1 MKYKATVDHRDFT
14 LDVDRP
20 GEIVVDGLPVAVDLM
35 SIDGENLYS
44 LLVDGVSYD
53 LHVERREGLYTVII
67 EGDRYVVDVGD
78 AHLKELIAM
87 SRRAHEE
94 HGGAVIKAP
103 MPGLVVKV
111 LVAAGEPVAA
121 DQPVAILEAMKMEN
135 ELRCPAAGTVK
146 QVNIVP
152 GQTVNMDDVL
162 IVVAPPD
169 DVVAA
174 ADAKS
179 HDADAPAAKS
189 HDESAAASA
198 AAVPTPPAPAR

>member
-1 MKYKATVDHRDFT
+1 
-14 LDVDRP
+14 
-20 GEIVVDGLPVAVDLM
+20 M

-135 ELRCPAAGTVK
+135 ELRSPAAGTVK
-146 QVNIVP
+146 QVNIAP

-162 IVVAPPD
+162 IIVAPPE
-169 DVVAA
+169 AE
-174 ADAKS
+174 S
-179 HDADAPAAKS
+179 DAPSTNA
-189 HDESAAASA
+189 ESSA
-198 AAVPTPPAPAR
+198 EPSTATAPPAPTR

>member
-1 MKYKATVDHRDFT
+1 MKYKATVDQRDFT

-20 GEIVVDGLPVAVDLM
+20 GEVIVDGENVSVDLM
-35 SIDGENLYS
+35 SIDGEHLYS

-67 EGDRYVVDVGD
+67 EGDRYTVDVGD

-87 SRRAHEE
+87 SRRGHEE

-111 LVAAGEPVAA
+111 LVAPGDAVAA

-135 ELRCPAAGTVK
+135 ELRNPAVGIVK

-162 IVVAPPD
+162 IVVAAPEAETVD
-169 DVVAA
+169 SA
-174 ADAKS
+174 S
-179 HDADAPAAKS
+179 MSPAAV
-189 HDESAAASA
+189 DITAPPEPAS
-198 AAVPTPPAPAR
+198 

>member
-1 MKYKATVDHRDFT
+1 VKYKATVDHRDFT
-14 LDVDRP
+14 LDVDRA
-20 GEIVVDGLPVAVDLM
+20 GEIVVDGVSVAADLV
-35 SIDGENLYS
+35 SIDGVHLYS

-67 EGDRYVVDVGD
+67 EGDRYTVDVGD

-87 SRRAHEE
+87 SRRQHEE

-146 QVNIVP
+146 QVNIAA
-152 GQTVNMDDVL
+152 GQTVNMDDIL

-169 DVVAA
+169 DTAA
-174 ADAKS
+174 PDGDAT
-179 HDADAPAAKS
+179 AP
-189 HDESAAASA
+189 
-198 AAVPTPPAPAR
+198 PPPAP

>member
-1 MKYKATVDHRDFT
+1 MKYKATVDQRDFT

-20 GEIVVDGLPVAVDLM
+20 GEIIVDGESVAVDIM

-67 EGDRYVVDVGD
+67 EGDRYTVDVGD

-87 SRRAHEE
+87 SRRGHEE

-111 LVAAGEPVAA
+111 LVAAGDAVAA

-135 ELRCPAAGTVK
+135 ELRNPAAGVVK
-146 QVNIVP
+146 QVNIAP

-162 IVVAPPD
+162 IVIAPPD
-169 DVVAA
+169 AVVDAA
-174 ADAKS
+174 ADA
-179 HDADAPAAKS
+179 AAP
-189 HDESAAASA
+189 
-198 AAVPTPPAPAR
+198 

>member
-1 MKYKATVDHRDFT
+1 MKYKATVDQRDFT

-20 GEIVVDGLPVAVDLM
+20 GELIVDGENVSVDLM

-67 EGDRYVVDVGD
+67 EGDRYTVDVGD

-87 SRRAHEE
+87 SRRGHEE

-111 LVAAGEPVAA
+111 LVAPGDAVAA

-135 ELRCPAAGTVK
+135 ELRNPAVGIVK

-162 IVVAPPD
+162 IVVAPPEVETVD
-169 DVVAA
+169 SASTSPAAVDVAA
-174 ADAKS
+174 PPE
-179 HDADAPAAKS
+179 PAS
-189 HDESAAASA
+189 
-198 AAVPTPPAPAR
+198 